1 MKSYFNQ
8 ATAISASGL
17 SSAILNSVLAAL
29 LGFPRLTNSKKEL
42 GAR

>member
-8 ATAISASGL
+8 APAISAFEL
-17 SSAILNSVLAAL
+17 SSAILISILAAL
-29 LGFPRLTNSKKEL
+29 LGFPRLTNSKREL